1 MDNISHTLVG
11 ALVGAYMARTRRS
24 VDSALD
30 ERTRHKL
37 FVPMLAVG
45 SNLPDIDLVYTSIY
59 SGKLDYLLHH
69 RGHTHTIL
77 GALILGALLWLAA
90 EWFLKRKHIQPTSSD
105 RKWVI
110 AIALFGPLLHVFMD
124 ATNSYGVHPFWPFD
138 NAWYYLDTIFIVEP
152 LLWACAAPLMFIA
165 HTKFARAVIALVLAV
180 GVGLAYFTGLV
191 PVVLCAVL
199 VAVIALL
206 AWAGRALEP
215 RVSLFLG
222 IAVWL
227 TTTLVFSMANREV
240 SRLVRSVTAEQ
251 TPAAALLDHV
261 LTPMP
266 VNPFCWEVMLVQTQG
281 DRYALRR
288 AMVSTHPGFIPAR
301 ECPMRSTE
309 ITAPLVEIKQASS
322 DGLEWA
328 GEALMS
334 LDDLSKLTASRCEA
348 RALMQFARAPWWMEG
363 PTSWIM
369 GDLRY
374 DREPTLGFAE
384 IELSGP
390 QTCPRHG
397 APWTPPRQDLL
408 DRTRDNT
415 PSG

>member
-11 ALVGAYMARTRRS
+11 ALVGAYMARTRRRP
-24 VDSALD
+24 DAALH
-30 ERTRHKL
+30 EPTRHKL
-37 FVPMLAVG
+37 FVPMLAIG
-45 SNLPDIDLVYTSIY
+45 SNLPDVDLVYTSIY

-69 RGHTHTIL
+69 RGHTHTIV
-77 GALILGALLWLAA
+77 GALILGVLLWLVA
-90 EWFLKRKHIQPTSSD
+90 EWLLNRKRIKLTSGD

-110 AIALFGPLLHVFMD
+110 AIALLGPLLHIFMD

-138 NAWYYLDTIFIVEP
+138 NAWYYFDAIFIVEP
-152 LLWACAAPLMFIA
+152 LLWGCAAPLVFIA
-165 HTKFARAVIALVLAV
+165 HTKLARGVIALVLVA

-191 PVVLCAVL
+191 PVILCAVL
-199 VAVIALL
+199 VAVIVLL
-206 AWAGRALEP
+206 AWAGRAFEP
-215 RVSLFLG
+215 RHSLLIG

-227 TTTLVFSMANREV
+227 TTTLVFSVANRDV
-240 SRLVRSVTAEQ
+240 SRTVRNVTSDQMPEA
-251 TPAAALLDHV
+251 TLIDHV

-288 AMVSTHPGFIPAR
+288 AIVATQPSFIPAD
-301 ECPMRSTE
+301 ECPRRSPE
-309 ITAPLVEIKQASS
+309 ITAPLVEVDEPGS
-322 DGLEWA
+322 DQLKWY

-334 LDDLSKLTASRCEA
+334 LDDLSELMVNRCDA

-363 PTSWIM
+363 PKGWII

-374 DREPTLGFAE
+374 DREPALGFAE
-384 IELSGP
+384 IELAGP
-390 QTCPRHG
+390 QTCPRHS
-397 APWTPPRQDLL
+397 APWLPPRQDLL
-408 DRTRDNT
+408 DRTRRDM